1 MAVGPA
7 GLPLPAVAPT
17 ASPAPRTCVDEGAR
31 RAVVDRGRQRSTLRP
46 HPPIEGY
53 CERRRFEE
61 TPQRL
66 RAIHRGIAQ
75 ALARRGRVAEAL
87 RHAAEARD
95 TALLGRFAESTGGVR
110 LWLEQDL
117 EGLRTVDGLLTA
129 EVLSA
134 YPRLA
139 LVRCVTL
146 TAAGDIDGA
155 QRLYGA
161 AAEET
166 AGFTRDRKG
175 GNDGAL
181 QIDHIFVQGPLHMC
195 GCEPL
200 RGGIIAALALPVPRI
215 SGAEL

>member
-129 EVLSA
+129 EVLSPARERRAARSRSRSSSWQA
-134 YPRLA
+134 YSNRWPGATPRPGWSDEI
-139 LVRCVTL
+139 VKRT
-146 TAAGDIDGA
+146 
-155 QRLYGA
+155 
-161 AAEET
+161 
-166 AGFTRDRKG
+166 
-175 GNDGAL
+175 
-181 QIDHIFVQGPLHMC
+181 DHGRAKRTGSVIV
-195 GCEPL
+195 
-200 RGGIIAALALPVPRI
+200 A
-215 SGAEL
+215 S

>member
-46 HPPIEGY
+46 HPPIKGY

-146 TAAGDIDGA
+146 TAAGDIDGGSGCTA
-155 QRLYGA
+155 RRPRRRPASRGTARAATTGRCRSTTSSCRARSTCA
-161 AAEET
+161 AASPCG
-166 AGFTRDRKG
+166 AGSSRR
-175 GNDGAL
+175 
-181 QIDHIFVQGPLHMC
+181 
-195 GCEPL
+195 
-200 RGGIIAALALPVPRI
+200 
-215 SGAEL
+215 